1 MKGAYRD
8 PVDHARTT
16 QPHAGESFIDTLWL
30 PGLLLIGLG
39 VAGLAGIDAALAYN
53 HHELLGMLGLLVAG
67 LLVAGVSLIVAEHHR
82 VLRVERRWM
91 ADHPDRA
98 ESVAKRSS

>member
-30 PGLLLIGLG
+30 PGLILIMLG
-39 VAGLAGIDAALAYN
+39 TATIAGFLAATAYN
-53 HHELLGMLGLLVAG
+53 
-67 LLVAGVSLIVAEHHR
+67 R
-82 VLRVERRWM
+82 
-91 ADHPDRA
+91 PDWQLPPLA
-98 ESVAKRSS
+98 SSPGPWSPPAPF

>member
-30 PGLLLIGLG
+30 PGLLLIALG
-39 VAGLAGIDAALAYN
+39 VAGLAGVVAAPAVA
-53 HHELLGMLGLLVAG
+53 HEGHDHA
-67 LLVAGVSLIVAEHHR
+67 AESAAAP
-82 VLRVERRWM
+82 RVEIIG
-91 ADHPDRA
+91 ADEGVGRA
-98 ESVAKRSS
+98 GGQAARAAAAGGGGRLRD